1 MVLLGWQLDYLWN
14 PLKLKLLGTPVRE
27 ILYQISWSRKIQT
40 KFGPHLFVTADI
52 KGHGRG
58 KLPFACLL
66 LPLLS
71 CLDILLLQFLLNTT
85 SSRSQSRLK
94 NSRYPGVLSDSSSGL
109 GPLRYWASWPEQL
122 LKSQSSQYEADIVG
136 LSGPQPVSQSNKS
149 HIYRESP
156 N

>member
-14 PLKLKLLGTPVRE
+14 PLKLKLLGSVRE
-27 ILYQISWSRKIQT
+27 ILYQIIWSRKIQT
-40 KFGPHLFVTADI
+40 TFGPRPSVIANI
-52 KGHGRG
+52 GHGRG
-58 KLPFACLL
+58 KLPFVCLL

-71 CLDILLLQFLLNTT
+71 CSDIWLLQFLLNTA

-94 NSRYPGVLSDSSSGL
+94 NTQYPGVLPDSSSRSGL
-109 GPLRYWASWPEQL
+109 LRYWASWPEQP
-122 LKSQSSQYEADIVG
+122 KSQSSQYKADIVG
-136 LSGPQPVSQSNKS
+136 LSGPQPVGQLNKS